1 MGVEAV
7 PTTVKF
13 NCFLRCSGL
22 PDYQVLAGPAM
33 SCHVSKVSSGNHDDI
48 EEQWPRRVQT
58 HCSHWSHWSLTS
70 ITDHSWPVPI
80 SED

>member
-48 EEQWPRRVQT
+48 EEQWPRSVAGFKHT
-58 HCSHWSHWSLTS
+58 AATGA
-70 ITDHSWPVPI
+70 TGA
-80 SED
+80 